1 MEGATSVVPD
11 RVRKEDPPRV
21 PRRESI
27 IPGPVDSSGPERRR
41 CLPGV
46 RPRVAG
52 LPNPDPPEALG
63 PPPIGP
69 GPSGG
74 RAFSPSKASRARQSL
89 GSHTSAGRGSLPL
102 AKRPAPRLFAPRSA
116 ATPYLRRP
124 DQGPPRCTEAGGAPT
139 QGGGPTGRP
148 RPGPG
153 TAARLPALA
162 SPGRPSIGP
171 SRPAGPN
178 GGRRAGRTRP
188 NGPGPPLATAAL
200 LPFRRRCRWSR
211 TSSAG
216 GPRLLHS
223 TVRRLRLQLAPPPP
237 CPRSP
242 GCPARA

>member
-188 NGPGPPLATAAL
+188 NGPGPPLATPAR

-223 TVRRLRLQLAPPPP
+223 TVCRLRFQTPPHP

-242 GCPARA
+242 GSPAQA